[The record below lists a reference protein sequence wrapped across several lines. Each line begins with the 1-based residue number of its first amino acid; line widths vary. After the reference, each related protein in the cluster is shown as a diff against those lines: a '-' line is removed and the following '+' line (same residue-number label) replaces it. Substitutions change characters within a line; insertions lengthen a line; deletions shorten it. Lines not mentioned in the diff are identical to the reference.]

1 MSRATAAIREVDLR
15 MVERYKDFLPKQ
27 IFDAHI
33 HMYGENTIPM
43 FYNPDGNFFRTFARP
58 ENYWEDMQALYP
70 GVEKYRLNMMA
81 MPDRVF
87 NDPNLHVRDQA
98 NEHIAKLLLEQPQH
112 VGSAYVMY
120 SDDEQ
125 KIGDMVSKPGFRA
138 LKCYCYTPR
147 AEFSTN
153 LAISEFLPESA
164 WVVANEKKLP
174 IVLHLMRPSGLS
186 DEENF
191 SYIMEKTKQYSDA
204 KLVLA
209 HCARGFVSWTVVDQ
223 IRKLVDRDNI
233 WFDMAAICEVGP
245 MMAAYMHSAGK
256 RIVWG
261 TDWPICL
268 YRGRAISMGISQQ
281 WLTNDDPTVG
291 YGLLAAESLMAFH
304 QTASLLNLD
313 QTQVDDIFYHNAVNL
328 FGVQ

>member
-1 MSRATAAIREVDLR
+1 
-15 MVERYKDFLPKQ
+15 
-27 IFDAHI
+27 
-33 HMYGENTIPM
+33 
-43 FYNPDGNFFRTFARP
+43 
-58 ENYWEDMQALYP
+58 
-70 GVEKYRLNMMA
+70 
-81 MPDRVF
+81 
-87 NDPNLHVRDQA
+87 
-98 NEHIAKLLLEQPQH
+98 
-112 VGSAYVMY
+112 MY

-138 LKCYCYTPR
+138 IKCYCYTPK